1 MATRRRFET
10 EALVH
15 LDILYRGAVALCH
28 NVSDADDLLQA
39 TYLKAFERFDSFQEG
54 SNCKAWLF
62 KIMRNCWLDIK
73 RREMRT
79 GTVIS
84 IEEQILEGAA
94 PKEQTVWTDCNDL
107 LENFSD
113 EEVIRALKQLPDDQ
127 RLTLFLTDV
136 ENLSQMEVAEII
148 DVPVGTVKSRTSRA
162 RNELREKL
170 LTYAKRMGLT
180 GDK

>member
-1 MATRRRFET
+1 MANKRRFES

-15 LDILYRGAVALCH
+15 LDALYRGAVALCH

-39 TYLKAFERFDSFQEG
+39 TYLKAFERFESFQEG

-62 KIMRNCWLDIK
+62 KIMRNHWLDDK

-79 GTVIS
+79 GTTIS
-84 IEEQILEGAA
+84 IEEQVIEGAV
-94 PKEQTVWTDCNDL
+94 PKEQTAWTDCTDL

-136 ENLSQMEVAEII
+136 ENLSQIEVAEII
-148 DVPVGTVKSRTSRA
+148 GVAVGTVKSRSSRA

-170 LTYAKRMGLT
+170 LAYAKRMRLT
-180 GDK
+180 GDQ